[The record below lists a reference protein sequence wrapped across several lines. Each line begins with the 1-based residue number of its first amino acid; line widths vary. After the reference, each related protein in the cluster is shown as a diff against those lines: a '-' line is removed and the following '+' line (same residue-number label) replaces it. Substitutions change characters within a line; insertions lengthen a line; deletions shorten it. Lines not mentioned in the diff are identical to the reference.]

1 MADTLCPPIFFHFFS
16 KQALVPVKNILF
28 LLIVLLFANQQVA
41 AQKQLVLLRGQDV
54 LLRLHPGDE
63 FIYRLKGSK
72 SIKKTY
78 VNNLFDG
85 YVITHHD
92 TVPFYKID
100 RIYMKRTMRINTLGS
115 ALVVG
120 SAMLFTID
128 QLNQSVLH
136 GNDFSLDRGI
146 STACLIGLGAGLPMM
161 IIRKKSQK
169 LNYKYQLL
177 TVKKG
182 SAFYLPDPRGFS
194 SPFLDN

>member
-1 MADTLCPPIFFHFFS
+1 MADALCPPIFFHFFS
-16 KQALVPVKNILF
+16 EQALPVKNIFF
-28 LLIVLLFANQQVA
+28 LLILIVLTTQHVA
-41 AQKQLVLLRGQDV
+41 AQKQLVLLRGEDV

-63 FIYRLKGSK
+63 IIYRLKGSK

-85 YVITHHD
+85 YVITHRD

-100 RIYMKRTMRINTLGS
+100 RIYMKRTMRVNAIGS

-128 QLNQSVLH
+128 QLNHSVLH

-146 STACLIGLGAGLPMM
+146 STSCLIGLGVGLPMM
-161 IIRKKSQK
+161 LIRKKSQK

-182 SAFYLPDPRGFS
+182 SAFYLPDPKGFS